1 MEEILDIFNDKLEI
15 IGQDTRKNVH
25 KNGLLHQVV
34 HCWAIEDSKD
44 GRFIYMQQRAEFK
57 DFPLLFDITVGGH
70 IDAGEVVE
78 DAMLREIKEE
88 IGLDLKIE
96 DLRYE
101 GTLIRD
107 TSSGDFLD
115 KEICRIFTYT
125 SSEMIKFN
133 PGVEVKKMI
142 KIRENEFVDVFL
154 NGKDGLYIINLDDN
168 SEEYKTK
175 KDFCM
180 FGREYE
186 TILKNRS

>member
-15 IGQDTRKNVH
+15 IGQDTRTNVH
-25 KNGLLHQVV
+25 KKGLLHQVV

-44 GRFIYMQQRAEFK
+44 GRFVYMQQRAEFK
-57 DFPLLFDITVGGH
+57 DFPLLFDIAVGGH
-70 IDAGEVVE
+70 IDAGEIVE

-88 IGLDLKIE
+88 IGLDLKLQ
-96 DLRYE
+96 DLKYE
-101 GTLIRD
+101 GTIVRD

-125 SSEMIKFN
+125 SHKAIKFN
-133 PGVEVKKMI
+133 PGIEVKKMI
-142 KIRENEFVDVFL
+142 KIREKEFIDVFL
-154 NGKDGLYIINLDDN
+154 NKKEGLYIINLDDN

-186 TILKNRS
+186 TILKNRQ